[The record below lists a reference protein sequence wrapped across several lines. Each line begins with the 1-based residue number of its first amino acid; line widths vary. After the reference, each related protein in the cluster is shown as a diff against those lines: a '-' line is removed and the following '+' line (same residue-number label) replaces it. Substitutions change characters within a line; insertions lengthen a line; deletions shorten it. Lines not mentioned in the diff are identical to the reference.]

1 MAVGGW
7 ARATLTISLK
17 WIGISLKKREHYCK
31 LSCDD
36 RQNITFNHFVERM
49 YFKKSQKHKKRETDY
64 LQLEV
69 RLSNIA

>member
-49 YFKKSQKHKKRETDY
+49 YLKKSEVQKEKERDG
-64 LQLEV
+64 
-69 RLSNIA
+69 LSAIN